1 MTAAAAGGG
10 AELESSSID
19 GGGGRTFSRPELGL
33 SEVMYAIERWN
44 PC

>member
-1 MTAAAAGGG
+1 MTAAADG

-19 GGGGRTFSRPELGL
+19 GGGRTFSRPELGL